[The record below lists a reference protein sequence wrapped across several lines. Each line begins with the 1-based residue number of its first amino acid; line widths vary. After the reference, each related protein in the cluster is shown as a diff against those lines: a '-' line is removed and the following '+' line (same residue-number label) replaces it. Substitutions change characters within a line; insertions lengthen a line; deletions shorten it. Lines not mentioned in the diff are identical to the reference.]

1 MAAFN
6 FPSSPS
12 NGDTY
17 TANGVTFTYSSSSTA
32 WQRSSAVGA
41 QGATGST
48 GPTGAQGATGPTG
61 AQGATAAQG
70 AQGATGSTGPT
81 GNTGAQ
87 GAAGSATISNNS
99 DNRVITGGSGT
110 NLNGEAG
117 LTYNGQAFNINS
129 VSSEN
134 NAFRIYNTTD
144 NSVRYQINGE
154 GNSFIGHLYPRTTD
168 NLDIGFVSGYKW
180 RDLILSGGVR
190 FGSSSA
196 DDYLD
201 DYEQGTWTPD
211 WRGASALGTTT
222 YGSHNSASYVKIGN
236 LVTVT
241 GYSEINYSTG
251 GSGLWFINNLPFT
264 NGGGDDRRYRAVGTV
279 AVEHYD
285 LPGHSDCV
293 QLVAFIE
300 RNNNDMHIRAVRD
313 NTTLSN
319 NISVNTDDNF
329 EVYFTI
335 TYRTT

>member
-1 MAAFN
+1 MASEIRVNKITHTAGVGTITTN
-6 FPSSPS
+6 VD
-12 NGDTY
+12 GIVVAGIV
-17 TANGVTFTYSSSSTA
+17 TANSFSGNVTG
-32 WQRSSAVGA
+32 AV
-41 QGATGST
+41 TGSGANLTSIPAGQLT
-48 GPTGAQGATGPTG
+48 GTLPAISGANLTSLP
-61 AQGATAAQG
+61 AQ
-70 AQGATGSTGPT
+70 
-81 GNTGAQ
+81 
-87 GAAGSATISNNS
+87 ATISNNA
-99 DNRVITGGSGT
+99 DNRVITGGSGV
-110 NLNGEAG
+110 NLNGESG
-117 LTYNGQAFNINS
+117 LTYNGQALNVNS
-129 VSSEN
+129 VTSEN
-134 NAFRIYNTTD
+134 NAFRVFNTTT
-144 NSVRYQINGE
+144 NATTYQINGE
-154 GNSFIGHLYPRTTD
+154 GNSFVGHLYPRTTD

-211 WRGASALGTTT
+211 WRGAQALGTTT
-222 YGSHNSASYVKIGN
+222 YGSHNGASYVKIGN

-241 GYSEINYSTG
+241 GYSELNGSSG

-264 NGGGDDRRYRAVGTV
+264 NGGGYDRRYRAVGTV
-279 AVEHYD
+279 VTEHYS

-319 NISVNTDDNF
+319 NISVNNDTNF

>member
-1 MAAFN
+1 MSEIKLTADSGGGTTSIKA
-6 FPSSPS
+6 PSTTTS
-12 NGDTY
+12 NADVVLKLPVADGSSGQVIKTD
-17 TANGVTFTYSSSSTA
+17 GSGQLSFTS
-32 WQRSSAVGA
+32 
-41 QGATGST
+41 
-48 GPTGAQGATGPTG
+48 
-61 AQGATAAQG
+61 
-70 AQGATGSTGPT
+70 
-81 GNTGAQ
+81 N
-87 GAAGSATISNNS
+87 AGTTINNNA
-99 DNRVITGGSGT
+99 DNRVITGSGT
-110 NLNGEAG
+110 ASTLNGESG
-117 LTYNGQAFNINS
+117 LTYNGQALNVNS
-129 VSSEN
+129 VTSEN
-134 NAFRIYNTTD
+134 NAFRIFNTTT
-144 NSVRYQINGE
+144 NATTYQINGE
-154 GNSFIGHLYPRTTD
+154 GNSFVGHLYPRTTD

-196 DDYLD
+196 NDYLD

-211 WRGASALGTTT
+211 WRGANALGTTN

-241 GYSEINYSTG
+241 GYSELNGSSG

-264 NGGGDDRRYRAVGTV
+264 NGGGDDRRYRAVGTI
-279 AVEHYD
+279 ALEHYS

>member
-1 MAAFN
+1 MASEIRVNKITHTAGVGTITTN
-6 FPSSPS
+6 VD
-12 NGDTY
+12 GIVVAGIV
-17 TANGVTFTYSSSSTA
+17 TANSFSGNVTG
-32 WQRSSAVGA
+32 AV
-41 QGATGST
+41 TGSGANLTSIPAGQLT
-48 GPTGAQGATGPTG
+48 GTLPAISGANLTSLP
-61 AQGATAAQG
+61 AQ
-70 AQGATGSTGPT
+70 
-81 GNTGAQ
+81 
-87 GAAGSATISNNS
+87 ATISNNA
-99 DNRVITGGSGT
+99 DNRVITGGSGV
-110 NLNGEAG
+110 NLNGESG
-117 LTYNGQAFNINS
+117 LTYNGQALNVNS
-129 VSSEN
+129 VTSEN
-134 NAFRIYNTTD
+134 NAFRVFNTTT
-144 NSVRYQINGE
+144 NATTYQINGE
-154 GNSFIGHLYPRTTD
+154 GNSFVGHLYPRTTD

-211 WRGASALGTTT
+211 WRGAQALGTTT
-222 YGSHNSASYVKIGN
+222 YGSHNGASYVKIGN

-241 GYSEINYSTG
+241 GYSELNGSSG

-279 AVEHYD
+279 VTEHYS

-319 NISVNTDDNF
+319 NISVNNDTNF

>member
-1 MAAFN
+1 MSEIKLTADSGGGTTSIKA
-6 FPSSPS
+6 PSTTTS
-12 NGDTY
+12 NADVVLKLPVADGSSGQVIKTD
-17 TANGVTFTYSSSSTA
+17 GSGQLSFTS
-32 WQRSSAVGA
+32 
-41 QGATGST
+41 
-48 GPTGAQGATGPTG
+48 
-61 AQGATAAQG
+61 
-70 AQGATGSTGPT
+70 
-81 GNTGAQ
+81 N
-87 GAAGSATISNNS
+87 AGTTINNNA
-99 DNRVITGGSGT
+99 DNRVITGSGT
-110 NLNGEAG
+110 ASTLNGESG
-117 LTYNGQAFNINS
+117 LTYNGQALNVNS
-129 VSSEN
+129 VTSEN
-134 NAFRIYNTTD
+134 NAFRIFNTTT
-144 NSVRYQINGE
+144 NATTYQINGE

-168 NLDIGFVSGYKW
+168 NLDLGFVSGYKW

-190 FGSSSA
+190 FGSTSA
-196 DDYLD
+196 NDYLD

-211 WRGASALGTTT
+211 WRGANALGTTN

-241 GYSEINYSTG
+241 GYSELNGSSG

-264 NGGGDDRRYRAVGTV
+264 NGGGDDRRYRAVGTI
-279 AVEHYD
+279 ALEHYS

>member
-1 MAAFN
+1 MASEIRVNKITHTAGVGTITTN
-6 FPSSPS
+6 VD
-12 NGDTY
+12 GIVVAGIV
-17 TANGVTFTYSSSSTA
+17 TANSFSGNVTG
-32 WQRSSAVGA
+32 AV
-41 QGATGST
+41 TGSGANLTSIPAGQLT
-48 GPTGAQGATGPTG
+48 GTLPAISGANLTSLP
-61 AQGATAAQG
+61 AQ
-70 AQGATGSTGPT
+70 
-81 GNTGAQ
+81 
-87 GAAGSATISNNS
+87 ATISNNA
-99 DNRVITGGSGT
+99 DNRVITGGSGV
-110 NLNGEAG
+110 NLNGESG
-117 LTYNGQAFNINS
+117 LTYNGQALNVNS
-129 VSSEN
+129 VTSEN
-134 NAFRIYNTTD
+134 NAFRVFNTTT
-144 NSVRYQINGE
+144 NATTYQINGE
-154 GNSFIGHLYPRTTD
+154 GNSFVGHLYPRTTD

-190 FGSSSA
+190 FGSRSA

-211 WRGASALGTTT
+211 WRGAQALGTTT
-222 YGSHNSASYVKIGN
+222 YGSHNGASYVKIGN

-241 GYSEINYSTG
+241 GYSELNGSSG

-279 AVEHYD
+279 VTEHYS

-319 NISVNTDDNF
+319 NISVNNDTNF

>member
-1 MAAFN
+1 MSEIKLTADSGGGTTSIKA
-6 FPSSPS
+6 PSTTTS
-12 NGDTY
+12 NADVVLKLPVADGSSGQVIKTD
-17 TANGVTFTYSSSSTA
+17 GSGQLSFTS
-32 WQRSSAVGA
+32 
-41 QGATGST
+41 
-48 GPTGAQGATGPTG
+48 
-61 AQGATAAQG
+61 
-70 AQGATGSTGPT
+70 
-81 GNTGAQ
+81 N
-87 GAAGSATISNNS
+87 AGTTINNNA
-99 DNRVITGGSGT
+99 DNRVITGSGT
-110 NLNGEAG
+110 ASTLNGESG
-117 LTYNGQAFNINS
+117 LTYNGQALNVNS
-129 VSSEN
+129 VTSEN
-134 NAFRIYNTTD
+134 NAFRIFNTTT
-144 NSVRYQINGE
+144 NATTYQINGE
-154 GNSFIGHLYPRTTD
+154 GNSFVGHLYPRTTD

-180 RDLILSGGVR
+180 RDIILSGGVR
-190 FGSSSA
+190 FGSTSA
-196 DDYLD
+196 NDYLD

-222 YGSHNSASYVKIGN
+222 YGSHNGASYVKIGN

-241 GYSEINYSTG
+241 GYSELNGSSG

-264 NGGGDDRRYRAVGTV
+264 NGGGDDRRYRAVGTI
-279 AVEHYD
+279 ALEHYS

>member
-1 MAAFN
+1 MASEIRVNKITHTAGVGTITTN
-6 FPSSPS
+6 VD
-12 NGDTY
+12 GIVVAGIV
-17 TANGVTFTYSSSSTA
+17 TANSFSGNVTG
-32 WQRSSAVGA
+32 AV
-41 QGATGST
+41 TGSGANLTSIPAGQLT
-48 GPTGAQGATGPTG
+48 GTLPAISGANLTSLP
-61 AQGATAAQG
+61 AQ
-70 AQGATGSTGPT
+70 
-81 GNTGAQ
+81 
-87 GAAGSATISNNS
+87 ATISNNA
-99 DNRVITGGSGT
+99 DIRVITGGSGV
-110 NLNGEAG
+110 NLNGESG
-117 LTYNGQAFNINS
+117 LTYNGQALNDNS
-129 VSSEN
+129 VTSEN
-134 NAFRIYNTTD
+134 NAFRVFNTTT
-144 NSVRYQINGE
+144 NATTYQINGE
-154 GNSFIGHLYPRTTD
+154 GNSFVGHLYPRTTD

-211 WRGASALGTTT
+211 WRGAQALGTTT
-222 YGSHNSASYVKIGN
+222 YGSHNGASYVKIGN

-241 GYSEINYSTG
+241 GYSELNGSSG

-279 AVEHYD
+279 VTEHYS

-319 NISVNTDDNF
+319 NISVNNDTNF

>member
-1 MAAFN
+1 MASEIRVNKITHTAGVGTITTN
-6 FPSSPS
+6 VD
-12 NGDTY
+12 GIVVAGIV
-17 TANGVTFTYSSSSTA
+17 TANSFSGNVTG
-32 WQRSSAVGA
+32 AV
-41 QGATGST
+41 TGSGANLTSIPAGQLT
-48 GPTGAQGATGPTG
+48 GTLPAISGANLTSLP
-61 AQGATAAQG
+61 AQ
-70 AQGATGSTGPT
+70 
-81 GNTGAQ
+81 
-87 GAAGSATISNNS
+87 ATISNNA
-99 DNRVITGGSGT
+99 DNRVITGGSGV

-117 LTYNGQAFNINS
+117 LTYNGQALNVNS
-129 VSSEN
+129 VTSEN
-134 NAFRIYNTTD
+134 NAFRVFNTTT
-144 NSVRYQINGE
+144 NATTYQINGE
-154 GNSFIGHLYPRTTD
+154 GNSFVGHLYPRTTD

-211 WRGASALGTTT
+211 WRGAQALGTTT
-222 YGSHNSASYVKIGN
+222 YGSHNGASYVKIGN

-241 GYSEINYSTG
+241 GYSELNGSSG

-279 AVEHYD
+279 VTEHYS

-319 NISVNTDDNF
+319 NISVNNDTNF

>member
-1 MAAFN
+1 MATEIRVIKITHTAGVGTITTN
-6 FPSSPS
+6 VD
-12 NGDTY
+12 GIVVAGIV
-17 TANGVTFTYSSSSTA
+17 TANSFSGNVTG
-32 WQRSSAVGA
+32 AV
-41 QGATGST
+41 TGSGANLTSIPAGQLT
-48 GPTGAQGATGPTG
+48 GTLPAISGANLTSLP
-61 AQGATAAQG
+61 AQ
-70 AQGATGSTGPT
+70 
-81 GNTGAQ
+81 
-87 GAAGSATISNNS
+87 ATISNNA
-99 DNRVITGGSGT
+99 DNRVITGGSGV
-110 NLNGEAG
+110 NLNGESG
-117 LTYNGQAFNINS
+117 LTYNGQALNVNS
-129 VSSEN
+129 VTSEN
-134 NAFRIYNTTD
+134 NAFRVFNTTT
-144 NSVRYQINGE
+144 NATTYQINGE
-154 GNSFIGHLYPRTTD
+154 GNSFVGHLYPRTTD

-211 WRGASALGTTT
+211 WRGAQALGTTT
-222 YGSHNSASYVKIGN
+222 YGSHNGASYVKIGN

-241 GYSEINYSTG
+241 GYSELNGSSG

-279 AVEHYD
+279 VTEHYS

-319 NISVNTDDNF
+319 NISVNNDTNF

>member
-1 MAAFN
+1 MSEIKLTADSGGGTTSLKA
-6 FPSSPS
+6 PSTTTS
-12 NGDTY
+12 NADVVLKLPVADGSSGQVIKTD
-17 TANGVTFTYSSSSTA
+17 GSGQLSFTS
-32 WQRSSAVGA
+32 
-41 QGATGST
+41 
-48 GPTGAQGATGPTG
+48 
-61 AQGATAAQG
+61 
-70 AQGATGSTGPT
+70 
-81 GNTGAQ
+81 N
-87 GAAGSATISNNS
+87 AGTTINNNA
-99 DNRVITGGSGT
+99 DNRVITGSGT
-110 NLNGEAG
+110 ASTLNGESG
-117 LTYNGQAFNINS
+117 LTYNGQALNVNS
-129 VSSEN
+129 VTSEN
-134 NAFRIYNTTD
+134 NAFRIFNTTT
-144 NSVRYQINGE
+144 NATTYQINGE
-154 GNSFIGHLYPRTTD
+154 GNSFVGHLYPRTTD

-180 RDLILSGGVR
+180 RDIILSGGVR
-190 FGSSSA
+190 FGSTSA
-196 DDYLD
+196 NDYLD

-211 WRGASALGTTT
+211 WRGANALGTTN

-241 GYSEINYSTG
+241 GYSELNGSSG

-264 NGGGDDRRYRAVGTV
+264 NGGGDDRRYRAVGTI
-279 AVEHYD
+279 ALEHYS

>member
-1 MAAFN
+1 MASEIRVNKITHTAGVGTITTN
-6 FPSSPS
+6 VD
-12 NGDTY
+12 GIVVAGIV
-17 TANGVTFTYSSSSTA
+17 TANSFSGNVTG
-32 WQRSSAVGA
+32 AV
-41 QGATGST
+41 TGSGANLTSIPAGQLT
-48 GPTGAQGATGPTG
+48 GTLPAISGANLTSLP
-61 AQGATAAQG
+61 AQ
-70 AQGATGSTGPT
+70 
-81 GNTGAQ
+81 
-87 GAAGSATISNNS
+87 ATISNNA
-99 DNRVITGGSGT
+99 DNRVITGGSGV
-110 NLNGEAG
+110 NLNGESG
-117 LTYNGQAFNINS
+117 LTYNGQALNVNS
-129 VSSEN
+129 VTSEN
-134 NAFRIYNTTD
+134 NAFRVFNTTT
-144 NSVRYQINGE
+144 NATTYQINGE
-154 GNSFIGHLYPRTTD
+154 GNSFVGHLYPRTTD

-211 WRGASALGTTT
+211 WRGAQALGTTT
-222 YGSHNSASYVKIGN
+222 YGSHNGASYVKIGN

-241 GYSEINYSTG
+241 GYSELNGSSG

-279 AVEHYD
+279 VTEHYS

-319 NISVNTDDNF
+319 NISVNNDTNF
-329 EVYFTI
+329 EVYFTCLLY
-335 TYRTT
+335 TSDAADE

>member
-1 MAAFN
+1 MSEIKLTADSGGGTTSIKA
-6 FPSSPS
+6 PSTTTS
-12 NGDTY
+12 NADVVLKLPVADGSSGQVIKTD
-17 TANGVTFTYSSSSTA
+17 GSGQLSFTS
-32 WQRSSAVGA
+32 
-41 QGATGST
+41 
-48 GPTGAQGATGPTG
+48 
-61 AQGATAAQG
+61 
-70 AQGATGSTGPT
+70 
-81 GNTGAQ
+81 N
-87 GAAGSATISNNS
+87 AGTTINNNA
-99 DNRVITGGSGT
+99 DNRVITGSGT
-110 NLNGEAG
+110 ASTLNGESG
-117 LTYNGQAFNINS
+117 LTYNGQALNVNS
-129 VSSEN
+129 VTSEN
-134 NAFRIYNTTD
+134 NAFRIFNTTT
-144 NSVRYQINGE
+144 NATTYQINGE
-154 GNSFIGHLYPRTTD
+154 GNSFVGHLYPRTTD

-180 RDLILSGGVR
+180 RDIILSGGVR
-190 FGSSSA
+190 FGSTSA
-196 DDYLD
+196 NDYLD

-211 WRGASALGTTT
+211 WRGANALGTTN

-241 GYSEINYSTG
+241 GYSELNGSSG

-264 NGGGDDRRYRAVGTV
+264 NGGGDDRRYRAVGTI
-279 AVEHYD
+279 ALEHYS